1 MVNRVMYLA
10 SNMCTDMHPGN
21 TLTAFTNTFPTPLT
35 LRGVGSSR
43 GLQCC
48 ASLQLLQFNAS
59 FINTPKSLDEDPH
72 PHLTLCPLAAYK
84 SLRQGLLKPFRNH
97 CRKLSIPTNA
107 CYSPDDIAI
116 LLNDL
121 CTGSGLNF
129 SIIQEGAIRI
139 NGDNIVLFLRPCI
152 VDFLHLRAHAFASFI
167 DPDTGAKYYKLIFP
181 QGGDFMHGSAPPSF
195 EDSSPKYIRVTLD
208 ELRQSAAT
216 EGGTSTGTT
225 LAIVPYVKASP
236 DSSSYHLQ
244 QRGRY
249 YVPLSHSRLDSL
261 QVKLLDESR
270 QQLRV
275 AAGQP
280 TVVKM
285 SLQMRGSEFVV
296 HLSSRR
302 SNVRGTNSDFRW
314 YPDPPLQLAPRKWKV
329 ALSSMFFPSKFLVY
343 SQLDVVSMGRSP
355 FTILRGVPGS
365 FTKYA
370 IDTEQE
376 AFESS
381 HSLVDYLQT
390 QAAGRMSGVTVALQH
405 GRVIIDQEEDGNH
418 LQPASLDVDSKLA
431 YLLGLTGLYRAGE
444 RVQLSLDSPIVGMS
458 EINVRRL
465 CPELITVSS
474 DLIEPVIYG
483 SGREPVLEK
492 VAGYRGNSSSMG
504 KLQHYTVE
512 HPTFHLLS
520 HSLISCVRFQLTQED
535 GQPIEFADKEEEV
548 LLTLV
553 FRKKAIRRRRRS

>member
-1 MVNRVMYLA
+1 MVNRVLYLA
-10 SNMCTDMHPGN
+10 SNMCTDKHPGN
-21 TLTAFTNTFPTPLT
+21 TLTAFTNTFPAPLT
-35 LRGVGSSR
+35 LRGVGGIR

-48 ASLQLLQFNAS
+48 AALQLLQFNAS

-72 PHLTLCPLAAYK
+72 PHLFLCPYPAYMTM
-84 SLRQGLLKPFRNH
+84 RHQGLLEPFRNH

-107 CYSPDDIAI
+107 CYSPDDIAN
-116 LLNDL
+116 LLNAL
-121 CTGSGLNF
+121 CTGSGLHF
-129 SIIQEGAIRI
+129 SIQGGAIQI
-139 NGDNIVLFLRPCI
+139 NGSNVVLFLRPCI
-152 VDFLHLRAHAFASFI
+152 VDFLHLRAHAFAVFL
-167 DPDTGAKYYKLIFP
+167 DPDTGAKYYKLFFQP
-181 QGGDFMHGSAPPSF
+181 GGDYMLASAPPSF

-208 ELRQSAAT
+208 ELQQSATT
-216 EGGTSTGTT
+216 EGGGSSTGTT

-314 YPDPPLQLAPRKWKV
+314 YPDPPLQLAPRRWKV
-329 ALSSMFFPSKFLVY
+329 ALSSMFFPSQFLVY
-343 SQLDVVSMGRSP
+343 SELDVVSMTRAP

-365 FTKYA
+365 ETKYG
-370 IDTEQE
+370 IDTHQE
-376 AFESS
+376 VLESS
-381 HSLVDYLQT
+381 HRLVDELQT
-390 QAAGRMSGVTVALQH
+390 QATGLMTGVTIVLQH
-405 GRVIIDQEEDGNH
+405 GRVVIDQEDGH
-418 LQPASLDVDSKLA
+418 LQPAFLDLDSKLA
-431 YLLGLTGLYRAGE
+431 YILGLTGLYRAGE
-444 RVQLSLDSPIVGMS
+444 RVRLSLDSPVVGMA
-458 EINVRRL
+458 EVNVRRL

-492 VAGYRGNSSSMG
+492 VAGYRGKSMG

-535 GQPIEFADKEEEV
+535 GQQVEFADKEEEV